1 MPDRN
6 QPWKIDKAYI
16 EAAFVPVQGRELV
29 ESVNPATE
37 QLIGTATLGNRE
49 DAKRAIAA
57 AKRAQEG
64 LSRSSKAERIDMLQ
78 RLQAAVLAR
87 TEQIRDITMEEYGG
101 PVARAQ
107 WISQYASQC
116 FANAAHLLQHY
127 ELTRRIGDANVVMQ
141 PVGVAALIAPWN
153 STAGSI
159 CSKLASAL
167 AAGCASVIKPSEMS
181 PIQTQVVAEALHE
194 AGLPAGVF
202 NIVVGR
208 GSDVGD
214 ELSTH
219 PDVAKISFTGS
230 TTTGKLIARAGAE
243 TMKRVSLALTGKSA
257 SIVLDDAELSS
268 AVPLA
273 VNAAFMNNG
282 QACVAGTRL
291 LVPRARL
298 DEIVERV
305 RTAVAGMRVGD
316 PRDPATSIGPLASRS
331 QYERVQ
337 HFIRRGLE
345 QGATLV
351 VGGEGKPDGL
361 STGYFVKPTVFA
373 SVGNDMDIA
382 REEIFGP
389 VLSIISYDDEEEA
402 IRIANDSIYGL
413 QAYVFSSQAERATRI
428 ATRLEAGMVLI
439 NRITPELLAP
449 FGGFKQS
456 GIGREFGVFG
466 LEAFL
471 EPKAIVAA

>member
-1 MPDRN
+1 
-6 QPWKIDKAYI
+6 
-16 EAAFVPVQGRELV
+16 
-29 ESVNPATE
+29 
-37 QLIGTATLGNRE
+37 
-49 DAKRAIAA
+49 
-57 AKRAQEG
+57 
-64 LSRSSKAERIDMLQ
+64 
-78 RLQAAVLAR
+78 
-87 TEQIRDITMEEYGG
+87 
-101 PVARAQ
+101 
-107 WISQYASQC
+107 
-116 FANAAHLLQHY
+116 
-127 ELTRRIGDANVVMQ
+127 
-141 PVGVAALIAPWN
+141 
-153 STAGSI
+153 
-159 CSKLASAL
+159 
-167 AAGCASVIKPSEMS
+167 
-181 PIQTQVVAEALHE
+181 
-194 AGLPAGVF
+194 
-202 NIVVGR
+202 
-208 GSDVGD
+208 
-214 ELSTH
+214 
-219 PDVAKISFTGS
+219 
-230 TTTGKLIARAGAE
+230 
-243 TMKRVSLALTGKSA
+243 
-257 SIVLDDAELSS
+257 
-268 AVPLA
+268 LA

-316 PRDPATSIGPLASRS
+316 PRDSATNIGPLASRV

-351 VGGEGKPDGL
+351 VGGEGKPEGL

-373 SVGNDMDIA
+373 NVGNDMDIA

-428 ATRLEAGMVLI
+428 ASRLEAGMVLI
-439 NRITPELLAP
+439 NRVTPELLAP

-456 GIGREFGVFG
+456 GIGREVGWFG

-471 EPKAIVAA
+471 EPQAIVAA